1 MKSQSQRK
9 RRALEEINA
18 VAERY
23 WQSGLTQKVFAEAE
37 GVCVATL
44 AKYLRLAAGQNR
56 RSAGPAL
63 GDAAALAEVRRQV
76 PGLFAA
82 PFGNGNIRILF
93 PNGTA
98 LEMATSGRAVGA
110 LLHELF
116 ALR

>member
-1 MKSQSQRK
+1 MRSQSQRK
-9 RRALEEINA
+9 RRALEEINT

-63 GDAAALAEVRRQV
+63 
-76 PGLFAA
+76 
-82 PFGNGNIRILF
+82 
-93 PNGTA
+93 
-98 LEMATSGRAVGA
+98 EMATSGRAVGA